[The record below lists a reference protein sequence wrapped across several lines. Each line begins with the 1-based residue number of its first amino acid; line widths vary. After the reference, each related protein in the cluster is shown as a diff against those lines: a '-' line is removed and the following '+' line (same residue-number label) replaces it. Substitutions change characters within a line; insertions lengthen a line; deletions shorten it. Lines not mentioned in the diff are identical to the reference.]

1 MSSTATAPANPGPS
15 LSSVPSSSR
24 APALPEPGQVV
35 EVRGSTW
42 AATDVV
48 VQGLSRSP
56 ADEATAAPTGLQHEV
71 ILQSLDEDRMGDL
84 SWLI

>member
-35 EVRGSTW
+35 EVRGST
-42 AATDVV
+42 
-48 VQGLSRSP
+48 
-56 ADEATAAPTGLQHEV
+56 
-71 ILQSLDEDRMGDL
+71 
-84 SWLI
+84 